1 MSRVTRLAAFA
12 LFPVVLLGAGAYQ
25 LLVRDAAVPQPAL
38 IRRDADAH
46 RALSTQLG
54 PRISRLIADRPP
66 ADRSAAPKLIALT
79 FDDGPYPVETPLLL
93 DTLEDLHV
101 PATFFLIGRD
111 AQQFPEI
118 TERIVR
124 DGNEIANHTLTH
136 PNLDALGPEEIKHEL
151 DGAAEVLGRFT
162 SSSSVRTMM
171 RPPHGRFTEAT
182 VVAAQRAGFH
192 IILWTDDPGDWRTLE
207 PEALAAQVI
216 DHATAPDVVLLH
228 SGRIATVQ
236 MLPEVVERFRK
247 AGFTFVTAGE
257 LIKET
262 GSEYL
267 EHPLKLPV

>member
-1 MSRVTRLAAFA
+1 VSRASRLAAFA
-12 LFPVVLLGAGAYQ
+12 LFPVVLIGAGAYQ
-25 LLVRDAAVPQPAL
+25 LLVRDAAMPQPAL
-38 IRRDADAH
+38 IRQNADLH
-46 RALSTQLG
+46 RTLSTQLDA
-54 PRISRLIADRPP
+54 RVARLLADRPP
-66 ADRSAAPKLIALT
+66 ADRSAAPKLVALT

-93 DTLEDLHV
+93 DVLDDLHV

-118 TERIVR
+118 TARIVR
-124 DGNEIANHTLTH
+124 EGHEIANHTLTH

-162 SSSSVRTMM
+162 SQPSVHTMM

-182 VVAAQRAGFH
+182 VAAAQRAGYH
-192 IILWTDDPGDWRTLE
+192 IVLWTDDPGDWRTLE
-207 PEALAAQVI
+207 PGALAEEVI
-216 DHATAPDVVLLH
+216 QHATAPDIVLLH
-228 SGRIATVQ
+228 SGRLATVE

-262 GSEYL
+262 GTEYL
-267 EHPLKLPV
+267 DHPLRLSL